1 MRKLGDSEVVDKP
14 SWIWKETAE
23 VLGVLGVIGSLIFV
37 ALEIR
42 QNTNAVRSAALQA
55 ISEQVIDWQTSFAQD
70 EDWMRIISFLQ
81 VEGGTYGELNPRDR
95 VKYQYAVNPVI
106 RIMEN
111 RYRQMQLGVIDLAE
125 LDAGG
130 GRGNTTGIEATIS

>member
-1 MRKLGDSEVVDKP
+1 
-14 SWIWKETAE
+14 
-23 VLGVLGVIGSLIFV
+23 
-37 ALEIR
+37 
-42 QNTNAVRSAALQA
+42 
-55 ISEQVIDWQTSFAQD
+55 
-70 EDWMRIISFLQ
+70 MRIISFLQ

-106 RIMEN
+106 RIMDN